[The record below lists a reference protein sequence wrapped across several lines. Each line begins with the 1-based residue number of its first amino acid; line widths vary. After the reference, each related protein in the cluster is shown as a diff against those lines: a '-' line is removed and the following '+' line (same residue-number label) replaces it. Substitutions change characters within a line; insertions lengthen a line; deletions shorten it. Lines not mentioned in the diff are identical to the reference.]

1 MIDKHNNTNNLLFK
15 EMDPQSVEEW
25 FSFTKT
31 SFLHNVDT
39 FYYSVKFKND
49 FRART
54 KDKNVL
60 RLRRYFDVK
69 YRYIFDSDDPETG
82 DFYMKDID
90 KHLVLRPITF
100 SRFYNICI
108 SYPEYF
114 DIFIAPSVPKAGD
127 GGESVTA
134 ECIVQLRS
142 YMLWQYGV
150 RDSFEN
156 SYRYVQ
162 SFAKFF
168 GLEISEVKEN
178 RIDYCWHTNF

>member
-1 MIDKHNNTNNLLFK
+1 MIDKHNNTDNLLFK
-15 EMDPQSVEEW
+15 EMEMDPQSMEEW

-82 DFYMKDID
+82 DFYLKDID
-90 KHLVLRPITF
+90 KNLVLRPVTF

-114 DIFIAPSVPKAGD
+114 DIFIAPSSQKP
-127 GGESVTA
+127 ETA
-134 ECIVQLRS
+134 AS
-142 YMLWQYGV
+142 P
-150 RDSFEN
+150 
-156 SYRYVQ
+156 
-162 SFAKFF
+162 
-168 GLEISEVKEN
+168 
-178 RIDYCWHTNF
+178 